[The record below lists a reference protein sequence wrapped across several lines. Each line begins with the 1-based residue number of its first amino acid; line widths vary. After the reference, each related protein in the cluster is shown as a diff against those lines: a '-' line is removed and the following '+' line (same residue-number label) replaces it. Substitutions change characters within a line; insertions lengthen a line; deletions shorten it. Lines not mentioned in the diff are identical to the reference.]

1 MYISTS
7 GITTLAAMISE
18 PSRFSLPSLLVSY
31 MGICAPENKQNHYPR
46 CVEHIITK

>member
-7 GITTLAAMISE
+7 GITKLAAMISE

-31 MGICAPENKQNHYPR
+31 MGICAPENKQNH
-46 CVEHIITK
+46 